1 MFILL
6 FIGFIFLILIRV
18 PVSIAIGAAVL
29 MTFLTSDFSD
39 SLYIIPQQILEG
51 VNKPSLAAVP
61 FFIMAG
67 NLMNV
72 VGMTDRIFNFANSLV
87 GHFKAGLAQVNVL
100 SSMIFAGVS
109 GAAVADCAGLGAI
122 EIKAMKERGY
132 KPEFAAAVTV
142 CSAVVGPI
150 IPPSI
155 GLVIFAFLAQQSVER
170 MFLAGMIPGIIIG
183 LSLMLF
189 NRLLAIKHNFPTQ
202 KKASSKE
209 VISSAWDGILAL
221 VAPGIILGSILGGFV
236 TATEAG
242 VLACVYSMMLGL
254 FYKTL
259 NFTNLWKALTDT
271 MLMTSVIMIIIG
283 FSIAMGW
290 LLAIEQVPQ
299 MIGYSIFA
307 LTESKNV
314 FLALLLVFIILVGC
328 VVEGVPAKL
337 LLVPMLLPVID
348 SFGIDRVHF
357 GIIIQLGLLI
367 GIATPPMGIGL
378 YIMVE
383 VGKVPFEKVSLAV
396 LPFMIPLMLVLI
408 LLTYI
413 PELTLWLPNYVLGP
427 DTPINLSLIHI

>member
-1 MFILL
+1 MFVVL
-6 FIGFIFLILIRV
+6 FIGFIILILLRV
-18 PVSIAIGAAVL
+18 PVSMAIGAAVL
-29 MTFLTSDFSD
+29 LTFATSEFSD
-39 SLYIIPQQILEG
+39 ALYIIPQQVLEG

-87 GHFKAGLAQVNVL
+87 GHFRAGLAQVNVL

-122 EIKAMKERGY
+122 EIKAMRERGY

-155 GLVIFAFLAQQSVER
+155 GLVIYAFLAQQSVER
-170 MFLAGMIPGIIIG
+170 MFLAGLVPGLIVG
-183 LSLMLF
+183 GSLMLF
-189 NRLLAIKHNFPTQ
+189 NRLLAIRHKFPTQ
-202 KKASSKE
+202 ERAPLSH
-209 VISSAWDGILAL
+209 VRHAAIDGILAL
-221 VAPGIILGSILGGFV
+221 IAPGIILGSILGGFV

-242 VLACVYSMMLGL
+242 VLACVYSMGLGM

-259 NFTNLWKALTDT
+259 TFERLWQALTDT

-299 MIGYSIFA
+299 QIGDAVFSI
-307 LTESKNV
+307 TDSRYV
-314 FLALLLVFIILVGC
+314 FLAMMLVFIILVGC

-337 LLVPMLLPVID
+337 MLVPMLLPVID

-383 VGKVPFEKVSLAV
+383 VGKVPFEKVTMAV
-396 LPFMIPLMLVLI
+396 LPFLVPLMIVLI
-408 LLTYI
+408 LITYF
-413 PELTLWLPNYVLGP
+413 PQLTLWFPDLVLGP
-427 DTPINLSLIHI
+427 ETSVR

>member
-1 MFILL
+1 MFVVL
-6 FIGFIFLILIRV
+6 FIGFIVLILLRV
-18 PVSIAIGAAVL
+18 PVSMAIGAAVML
-29 MTFLTSDFSD
+29 TFVTSEFSD
-39 SLYIIPQQILEG
+39 SMYIIPQQVLEG

-122 EIKAMKERGY
+122 EIKAMRERGY
-132 KPEFAAAVTV
+132 KAEFAAAVTV
-142 CSAVVGPI
+142 CSAVVGPL

-155 GLVIFAFLAQQSVER
+155 GLVIYAFLAQQSVER
-170 MFLAGMIPGIIIG
+170 MFLAGLIPGLIVG
-183 LSLMLF
+183 GSLMLF
-189 NRLLAIKHNFPTQ
+189 NRLLAIRHNFPTQ
-202 KKASSKE
+202 ARASLSE
-209 VISSAWDGILAL
+209 VKGTAVDGVLAL
-221 VAPGIILGSILGGFV
+221 IAPGIILGSILGGFV

-242 VLACVYSMMLGL
+242 VLACIYSMGLGL

-259 NFTNLWKALTDT
+259 TKERLWQALTDT

-299 MIGYSIFA
+299 QIGDAVFSI
-307 LTESKNV
+307 TSSRYV
-314 FLALLLVFIILVGC
+314 FLALMLIFIILVGC

-337 LLVPMLLPVID
+337 MLVPMLLPVID
-348 SFGIDRVHF
+348 SFGIERVHF

-383 VGKVPFEKVSLAV
+383 VGKVPFERVTLAV
-396 LPFMIPLMLVLI
+396 IPFLVPLMIVLVLI
-408 LLTYI
+408 TYF
-413 PELTLWLPNYVLGP
+413 PQLTLWFPNLVLGP
-427 DTPINLSLIHI
+427 ESSVR

>member
-1 MFILL
+1 MFVVL
-6 FIGFIFLILIRV
+6 FIGFIILILLRV
-18 PVSIAIGAAVL
+18 PVSMAIGAAVML
-29 MTFLTSDFSD
+29 TFVTSEFSD
-39 SLYIIPQQILEG
+39 SMYIIPQQVLEG

-122 EIKAMKERGY
+122 EIKAMRERGY
-132 KPEFAAAVTV
+132 KAEFAAAVTV
-142 CSAVVGPI
+142 CSAVVGPL

-155 GLVIFAFLAQQSVER
+155 GLVIYAFLAQQSVER
-170 MFLAGMIPGIIIG
+170 MFLAGLIPGLIVG
-183 LSLMLF
+183 GSLMLF
-189 NRLLAIKHNFPTQ
+189 NRLLAIRHNFPTQ
-202 KKASSKE
+202 ARASLSE
-209 VISSAWDGILAL
+209 VKDTAVDGVLAL
-221 VAPGIILGSILGGFV
+221 IAPGIILGSILGGFV

-242 VLACVYSMMLGL
+242 VLACIYSMGLGL

-259 NFTNLWKALTDT
+259 TKERLWQALTDT

-299 MIGYSIFA
+299 QIGDAVFSI
-307 LTESKNV
+307 TSSRYV
-314 FLALLLVFIILVGC
+314 FLALMLIFIILVGC

-337 LLVPMLLPVID
+337 MLVPMLLPVID
-348 SFGIDRVHF
+348 SFGIERVHF

-383 VGKVPFEKVSLAV
+383 VGKVPFERVTLAV
-396 LPFMIPLMLVLI
+396 IPFLVPLMIVLVLI
-408 LLTYI
+408 TYF
-413 PELTLWLPNYVLGP
+413 PQLTLWFPNLVLGP
-427 DTPINLSLIHI
+427 ESSVR

>member
-1 MFILL
+1 MLCA
-6 FIGFIFLILIRV
+6 RA
-18 PVSIAIGAAVL
+18 PV
-29 MTFLTSDFSD
+29 
-39 SLYIIPQQILEG
+39 LEG

-67 NLMNV
+67 NLMNA
-72 VGMTDRIFNFANSLV
+72 VGMTDRIFNFANALV

-122 EIKAMKERGY
+122 EIKAMRDRGY
-132 KPEFAAAVTV
+132 SPDFAAALTV

-155 GLVIFAFLAQQSVER
+155 GLVIYAFLAQQSVER
-170 MFLAGMIPGIIIG
+170 MFLAGLVPGLIVGI
-183 LSLMLF
+183 SLMIF
-189 NRLLAIKHNFPTQ
+189 NRILVVVHDFPTQ
-202 KKASSKE
+202 PRVPMRE
-209 VISSAWDGILAL
+209 TLRRGVDGVLAL
-221 VAPGIILGSILGGFV
+221 VAPGIILGSILGGIV

-242 VLACVYSMMLGL
+242 VLACMYCIVLGVC
-254 FYKTL
+254 YRTL
-259 NFTNLWKALTDT
+259 TPARFWQALTDT

-290 LLAIEQVPQ
+290 LLAIEQVPARL
-299 MIGYSIFA
+299 GEAIFS
-307 LTESKNV
+307 LTDSQGV
-314 FLALLLVFIILVGC
+314 FLAVMLVFVLLVGC

-337 LLVPMLLPVID
+337 MLVPMLLPITD

-357 GIIIQLGLLI
+357 GIILQLALLI

-383 VGKVPFEKVSLAV
+383 VGKVPFEQVAVAV
-396 LPFMIPLMLVLI
+396 LPFLIPLMVVLVMI
-408 LLTYI
+408 TYM
-413 PELTLWLPNYVLGP
+413 PSLTLWLPDLVLGP
-427 DTPINLSLIHI
+427 E